1 MKYITSVND
10 DQFEIEINDEVHVT
24 VDGVEYQIDFQAVGN
39 RPLYSLLIGGK
50 SYEAY
55 VEAVED
61 GWQVLHRGNLYH
73 VQVEDERAQRLAT
86 LGGIKSSFT
95 RGEYQL
101 KAPMP
106 GMVVEIPVEVGQT
119 VSQGEVLVILE
130 SMKMQNELK
139 SPCSGIVTHVRVTL
153 GDSIEHNQVL
163 MLILAEGLKDDSSS

>member
-1 MKYITSVND
+1 MKYITTVND
-10 DQFEIEINDEVHVT
+10 HQFEIEINDEVYVT
-24 VDGVEYQIDFQAVGN
+24 VDGVQHQIDFQAVGN
-39 RPLYSLLIGGK
+39 RPLYSLLIGGN

-55 VEAVED
+55 VEATED

-86 LGGIKSSFT
+86 MGGIRSSFV

-106 GMVVEIPVEVGQT
+106 GMVVEIPVEVGRT
-119 VSQGEVLVILE
+119 VSQGELLVILE

-139 SPCSGIVTHVRVTL
+139 SPCDGVVTRVRATL

-163 MLILAEGLKDDSSS
+163 VVISGESIEA

>member
-1 MKYITSVND
+1 MKYITAVND
-10 DQFEIEINDEVHVT
+10 DHFEIEINDEVHVT
-24 VDGVEYQIDFQAVGN
+24 VDGVQHQIDFQAVGN
-39 RPLYSLLIGGK
+39 RPLYSLLIGGN

-55 VEAVED
+55 VEAVDD

-86 LGGIKSSFT
+86 LGGIRSSIT

-119 VSQGEVLVILE
+119 VSQGDLLVILE

-139 SPCSGIVTHVRVTL
+139 SPKAGKINEINVTENQAVNNEDPLLIV
-153 GDSIEHNQVL
+153 E
-163 MLILAEGLKDDSSS
+163 

>member
-1 MKYITSVND
+1 MKYITAVND
-10 DQFEIEINDEVHVT
+10 DHFEIEINDEVHVT
-24 VDGVEYQIDFQAVGN
+24 VDGVQHQIDFQAVGN
-39 RPLYSLLIGGK
+39 RPLYSLLIGGN

-55 VEAVED
+55 VEAVDD

-86 LGGIKSSFT
+86 LGGIRSSIT

-119 VSQGEVLVILE
+119 VSQGDLLVILE

-139 SPCSGIVTHVRVTL
+139 SPCDGIVTHVRAAL

-163 MLILAEGLKDDSSS
+163 VLISAEAIEA